1 MRSERDIEEDANPLL
16 PEITEEGAAGRTAGG
31 LQFDAVLYP
40 NRALGPAGFLLVMA
54 GVSGLSFFAG
64 AMAWLAGAWPVMGFF
79 GLDVLLI
86 YIAFRINFRAGRI
99 YETVQLDDASLLIR
113 RFLPDGRILS
123 WNFQSYWAK
132 VELIERA
139 QNLPLLAVRSHGKYL
154 VFGNFLTG
162 EERAAFAAALR
173 QALSRQRSMV
183 YA

>member
-1 MRSERDIEEDANPLL
+1 MQSEDHIQEDANPLL
-16 PEITEEGAAGRTAGG
+16 PEISEDGAAGRTAGG
-31 LQFDAVLYP
+31 LHFDAVLYP
-40 NRALGPAGFLLVMA
+40 NRALGPIGFLLVMA
-54 GVSGLSFFAG
+54 GISGISFFAG
-64 AMAWLAGAWPVMGFF
+64 MMAYMAGAWPVMGFF

-86 YIAFRINFRAGRI
+86 YIAFRVNFRAGRI

-162 EERAAFAAALR
+162 EERAEFAAALR
-173 QALSRQRSMV
+173 QALSRQRTRV
-183 YA
+183 CA

>member
-1 MRSERDIEEDANPLL
+1 MRAERDIEKDTNPLL
-16 PEITEEGAAGRTAGG
+16 PEITEDGGAGRTAGG
-31 LQFDAVLYP
+31 LHFDAVLYP
-40 NRALGPAGFLLVMA
+40 NCSLGPVGFLLVMT
-54 GVSGLSFFAG
+54 GISGLSFFAG
-64 AMAWLAGAWPVMGFF
+64 TMAYLAGAWPVMGFL

-86 YIAFRINFRAGRI
+86 YLAFKFNFRAGRI

-123 WNFQSYWAK
+123 WNFQAYWAK

-154 VFGNFLTG
+154 VFGNFLTR
-162 EERAAFAAALR
+162 EERAEFAAALR
-173 QALSRQRSMV
+173 QALSRQRMRV